1 MALSI
6 SLASGPTLYLG
17 ADLRSGSAGTVTLG
31 QIGLVVDV
39 DIVKFTQ
46 KEVD

>member
-1 MALSI
+1 M
-6 SLASGPTLYLG
+6 SLVSGTTLYLG

-31 QIGLVVDV
+31 QMELVADV